1 MNYKNRNTMK
11 KNKLVYVLG
20 ALLSMGVV
28 SCDLTEKPTSF
39 YEMDTY
45 FTTADKA
52 KMAVIGIYD
61 CLAAEGSY
69 GQYVMPFAS
78 SDDMYMVRGTATGD
92 GTRRDISHYALTS
105 SNTWVASVWNYIYE
119 GIDRANTAIAGIEKM
134 PGYENSD
141 ELKELVAQARFL
153 RAFLA
158 FDLVRYWGDVPFKT
172 TSTGSFGDTA
182 QPRTEREKIYDQIII
197 DLDFAKIHLKPGNE
211 VASSEVPCRGAARA
225 LLMRV
230 YLQRAGYSLDRT
242 TRTLTRPDDATRKNY
257 FDAVIEEWKAFGT
270 EGYHN
275 FYGAGYEE
283 LFKNYSKLVL
293 NNQESLW
300 EIAFEP
306 NNGQKDNAGY
316 WATYNGP
323 LVDAPDAGSGAANQ
337 NFFGRAN
344 AFFIVLPYWGDFYD
358 DNDVRRDVNFVDYV
372 YRWVKKDKAQV
383 KMSVCQE
390 ISKNMYRYPGKW
402 RREWMAPGFVDPN
415 HTGVNY
421 CPLRYADVVLMAAE
435 AYNEINDTP
444 KAWELL
450 NDVRARAHAT
460 EINSSNYASLMK
472 APKVYDLPFIS
483 DGDEAGKFRTALYWE
498 RAFETAYEGQRKF
511 DLIRWG
517 VLGDALRAAQTYIE
531 GWEEGANLFKD
542 VDKNGKPT
550 KLEEGESPAVWDP
563 VVWATQNYVAGH
575 NFVDGKHELL
585 PIPLAEIQSNAQLNG
600 ENNPDRKS
608 TRLNSSHTDISRM
621 PSSA

>member
-1 MNYKNRNTMK
+1 MK

-78 SDDMYMVRGTATGD
+78 SDDMYMVGGTATGD

-600 ENNPDRKS
+600 ENNPGYE
-608 TRLNSSHTDISRM
+608 
-621 PSSA
+621 

>member
-472 APKVYDLPFIS
+472 APNDLPFIS
-483 DGDEAGKFRTALYWE
+483 DGDEGGKFRTALYWE

-600 ENNPDRKS
+600 ENNPGYE
-608 TRLNSSHTDISRM
+608 
-621 PSSA
+621 

>member
-1 MNYKNRNTMK
+1 MK

-358 DNDVRRDVNFVDYV
+358 DNDVRRDVNFVDYE

-600 ENNPDRKS
+600 ENNPGYE
-608 TRLNSSHTDISRM
+608 
-621 PSSA
+621 

>member
-517 VLGDALRAAQTYIE
+517 ILGDALRAAQAYIE
-531 GWEEGANLFKD
+531 NWEEGAAEFKD

-550 KLEEGESPAVWDP
+550 KLEDGATPAVWDP

-600 ENNPDRKS
+600 ENNPGYE
-608 TRLNSSHTDISRM
+608 
-621 PSSA
+621 

>member
-1 MNYKNRNTMK
+1 MK

-275 FYGAGYEE
+275 FYGARYEE

-600 ENNPDRKS
+600 ENNPGYE
-608 TRLNSSHTDISRM
+608 
-621 PSSA
+621 

>member
-1 MNYKNRNTMK
+1 MK

-531 GWEEGANLFKD
+531 GWEEGAILFKD

-600 ENNPDRKS
+600 ENNPGYE
-608 TRLNSSHTDISRM
+608 
-621 PSSA
+621 

>member
-1 MNYKNRNTMK
+1 MK

-242 TRTLTRPDDATRKNY
+242 TRTLTRPDDATCKNY

-600 ENNPDRKS
+600 ENNPGYE
-608 TRLNSSHTDISRM
+608 
-621 PSSA
+621 

>member
-531 GWEEGANLFKD
+531 SWEEGANLFKD

-600 ENNPDRKS
+600 ENNPGYE
-608 TRLNSSHTDISRM
+608 
-621 PSSA
+621 

>member
-1 MNYKNRNTMK
+1 MK

-20 ALLSMGVV
+20 VLLSMGVV

-182 QPRTEREKIYDQIII
+182 QPRTEREKIYDQISIE
-197 DLDFAKIHLKPGNE
+197 LDFAKIHLKPGNE

-600 ENNPDRKS
+600 ENNPGYE
-608 TRLNSSHTDISRM
+608 
-621 PSSA
+621 

>member
-498 RAFETAYEGQRKF
+498 RAFETAYEGPRKF

-600 ENNPDRKS
+600 ENNPGYE
-608 TRLNSSHTDISRM
+608 
-621 PSSA
+621 

>member
-211 VASSEVPCRGAARA
+211 VASRGAARA

-600 ENNPDRKS
+600 ENNPGYE
-608 TRLNSSHTDISRM
+608 
-621 PSSA
+621 

>member
-134 PGYENSD
+134 PDYENSD

-172 TSTGSFGDTA
+172 TSTGSFGNTA

-197 DLDFAKIHLKPGNE
+197 DLDFAKTHLKPGNE

-600 ENNPDRKS
+600 ENNPGYE
-608 TRLNSSHTDISRM
+608 
-621 PSSA
+621 

>member
-1 MNYKNRNTMK
+1 MK

-275 FYGAGYEE
+275 FYGAAYEE

-600 ENNPDRKS
+600 ENNPGYE
-608 TRLNSSHTDISRM
+608 
-621 PSSA
+621 

>member
-1 MNYKNRNTMK
+1 MK
-11 KNKLVYVLG
+11 KNKLIYVLG
-20 ALLSMGVV
+20 ALLSVGAI

-69 GQYVMPFAS
+69 GQYAMPFAS

-92 GTRRDISHYALTS
+92 GTRRDISHYTLTS
-105 SNTWVASVWNYIYE
+105 SNTWIASVWNYTYE
-119 GIDRANTAIAGIEKM
+119 GIDRANTAISGIEGM
-134 PGYENSD
+134 PGYEDSD

-172 TSTGSFGDTA
+172 TSTGSFGETS
-182 QPRTEREKIYDQIII
+182 QPRTEREKIYDQIVI
-197 DLDFAKIHLKPGNE
+197 DLDFAKQYLNPGSQ

-225 LLMRV
+225 LLMRA
-230 YLQRAGYSLDRT
+230 YLQRAGYSLDRA
-242 TRTLTRPDDATRKNY
+242 TRKLTRPDDATRQKY
-257 FDAVIEEWKAFGT
+257 FEAVIKEWEAFNT
-270 EGYHN
+270 EGYHD
-275 FYGAGYEE
+275 FYSAGYEA

-337 NFFGRAN
+337 THMGRAN
-344 AFFIVLPYWGDFYD
+344 AFFIVLPYWGHFYE

-372 YRWVKKDKAQV
+372 YRWVKKDQDQV
-383 KMSVCQE
+383 KMTVCQE

-402 RREWMAPGFVDPN
+402 RREWMAPGIVDPN

-435 AYNEINDTP
+435 AYNETGNTP
-444 KAWELL
+444 EAWRLL
-450 NDVRARAHAT
+450 NSVRTRSEAT
-460 EINSSNYASLMK
+460 AITSANYASLMK

-517 VLGDALRAAQTYIE
+517 ILGDALRAAQAYIE
-531 GWEEGANLFKD
+531 NWEEGAAEFKD

-550 KLEEGESPAVWDP
+550 KLEDGATPAVWDP

-600 ENNPDRKS
+600 ENNPGYE
-608 TRLNSSHTDISRM
+608 
-621 PSSA
+621 

>member
-1 MNYKNRNTMK
+1 MK

-20 ALLSMGVV
+20 ALLSMGMV
-28 SCDLTEKPTSF
+28 SCDLTEKPTLF

-119 GIDRANTAIAGIEKM
+119 GIDRANTAITGIEKM
-134 PGYENSD
+134 PDYENSD

-197 DLDFAKIHLKPGNE
+197 DLDFAKTHLKPGNE

-600 ENNPDRKS
+600 ENNPGYE
-608 TRLNSSHTDISRM
+608 
-621 PSSA
+621 

>member
-1 MNYKNRNTMK
+1 MK

-460 EINSSNYASLMK
+460 EINSSNYARLMK

-600 ENNPDRKS
+600 ENNPGYE
-608 TRLNSSHTDISRM
+608 
-621 PSSA
+621 

>member
-283 LFKNYSKLVL
+283 LFKNYSKLAL

-600 ENNPDRKS
+600 ENNPGYE
-608 TRLNSSHTDISRM
+608 
-621 PSSA
+621 

>member
-1 MNYKNRNTMK
+1 MK

-575 NFVDGKHELL
+575 NFVNGKHELL

-600 ENNPDRKS
+600 ENNPGYE
-608 TRLNSSHTDISRM
+608 
-621 PSSA
+621 

>member
-1 MNYKNRNTMK
+1 M
-11 KNKLVYVLG
+11 
-20 ALLSMGVV
+20 V

-600 ENNPDRKS
+600 ENNPGYE
-608 TRLNSSHTDISRM
+608 
-621 PSSA
+621 

>member
-531 GWEEGANLFKD
+531 GWGEGANLFKD

-600 ENNPDRKS
+600 ENNPGYE
-608 TRLNSSHTDISRM
+608 
-621 PSSA
+621 

>member
-1 MNYKNRNTMK
+1 MK

-421 CPLRYADVVLMAAE
+421 CPLRYADVVLMVAE

-600 ENNPDRKS
+600 ENNPGYE
-608 TRLNSSHTDISRM
+608 
-621 PSSA
+621 

>member
-1 MNYKNRNTMK
+1 MK

-45 FTTADKA
+45 FPTADKA

-600 ENNPDRKS
+600 ENNPGYE
-608 TRLNSSHTDISRM
+608 
-621 PSSA
+621 

>member
-1 MNYKNRNTMK
+1 
-11 KNKLVYVLG
+11 
-20 ALLSMGVV
+20 
-28 SCDLTEKPTSF
+28 
-39 YEMDTY
+39 MDTY

-402 RREWMAPGFVDPN
+402 RREWKSPGFVDPN

-600 ENNPDRKS
+600 ENNPGYE
-608 TRLNSSHTDISRM
+608 
-621 PSSA
+621 

>member
-1 MNYKNRNTMK
+1 MK

-372 YRWVKKDKAQV
+372 YSWVKKDKAQV

-600 ENNPDRKS
+600 ENNPGYE
-608 TRLNSSHTDISRM
+608 
-621 PSSA
+621 

>member
-1 MNYKNRNTMK
+1 MK

-531 GWEEGANLFKD
+531 SWEEGANLFKD

-600 ENNPDRKS
+600 ENNPGYE
-608 TRLNSSHTDISRM
+608 
-621 PSSA
+621 

>member
-1 MNYKNRNTMK
+1 MNYKNRNTKK

-600 ENNPDRKS
+600 ENNPGYE
-608 TRLNSSHTDISRM
+608 
-621 PSSA
+621 

>member
-372 YRWVKKDKAQV
+372 YRWVKKNKAQV

-600 ENNPDRKS
+600 ENNPGYE
-608 TRLNSSHTDISRM
+608 
-621 PSSA
+621 

>member
-1 MNYKNRNTMK
+1 MK

-197 DLDFAKIHLKPGNE
+197 DLDFSKIHLKPGNE

-600 ENNPDRKS
+600 ENNPGYE
-608 TRLNSSHTDISRM
+608 
-621 PSSA
+621 

>member
-1 MNYKNRNTMK
+1 MK

-337 NFFGRAN
+337 DFFGRAN

-600 ENNPDRKS
+600 ENNPGYE
-608 TRLNSSHTDISRM
+608 
-621 PSSA
+621 

>member
-344 AFFIVLPYWGDFYD
+344 AFIIVLPYWGDFYD

-600 ENNPDRKS
+600 ENNPGYE
-608 TRLNSSHTDISRM
+608 
-621 PSSA
+621 

>member
-1 MNYKNRNTMK
+1 MK
-11 KNKLVYVLG
+11 KIHLLYAVF
-20 ALLSMGVV
+20 ALLATGFS
-28 SCDLTEKPTSF
+28 SCEDLLTEEPNSKYDRDRYFDSEDKAEMAVMGIYSSLSDF
-39 YEMDTY
+39 NHYGWYEMASPASDDTY
-45 FTTADKA
+45 YTART
-52 KMAVIGIYD
+52 
-61 CLAAEGSY
+61 
-69 GQYVMPFAS
+69 Q
-78 SDDMYMVRGTATGD
+78 SDNQVH
-92 GTRRDISHYALTS
+92 DIAHYQLNST
-105 SNTWVASVWNYIYE
+105 NTWIESIWKLKYE
-119 GIDRANTAIAGIEKM
+119 GIDRANLTIDGICGM
-134 PGYENSD
+134 TGYAENTR
-141 ELKELVAQARFL
+141 LKALEAEARFL

-172 TSTGSFGDTA
+172 SYSSSYESAFG
-182 QPRTEREKIYDQIII
+182 ERVDREVIYDEIIS
-197 DLDFAKIHLKPGNE
+197 DLTFAKNNLDWAT
-211 VASSEVPCRGAARA
+211 ASSSPERVTQGAARA

-600 ENNPDRKS
+600 ENNPGYE
-608 TRLNSSHTDISRM
+608 
-621 PSSA
+621 

>member
-1 MNYKNRNTMK
+1 
-11 KNKLVYVLG
+11 
-20 ALLSMGVV
+20 MGVV

-600 ENNPDRKS
+600 ENNPGYE
-608 TRLNSSHTDISRM
+608 
-621 PSSA
+621 

>member
-1 MNYKNRNTMK
+1 MK

-134 PGYENSD
+134 PDYENSD

-172 TSTGSFGDTA
+172 TSTGSCGDTA

-197 DLDFAKIHLKPGNE
+197 DLDFAKIHLRPGNE

-600 ENNPDRKS
+600 ENNPGYE
-608 TRLNSSHTDISRM
+608 
-621 PSSA
+621 

>member
-172 TSTGSFGDTA
+172 RSTGSFGDTA

-600 ENNPDRKS
+600 ENNPGYE
-608 TRLNSSHTDISRM
+608 
-621 PSSA
+621 

>member
-1 MNYKNRNTMK
+1 MK

-344 AFFIVLPYWGDFYD
+344 AFVIVLPYWGDFYD

-600 ENNPDRKS
+600 ENNPGYE
-608 TRLNSSHTDISRM
+608 
-621 PSSA
+621 

>member
-306 NNGQKDNAGY
+306 NNGQKDTAGY

-600 ENNPDRKS
+600 ENNPGYE
-608 TRLNSSHTDISRM
+608 
-621 PSSA
+621 

>member
-1 MNYKNRNTMK
+1 MK

-20 ALLSMGVV
+20 ALLSMGMV

-45 FTTADKA
+45 FITADKA

-119 GIDRANTAIAGIEKM
+119 GIDRANTAITGIEKM
-134 PGYENSD
+134 PDYENSD

-197 DLDFAKIHLKPGNE
+197 DLDFAKTHLKPGNE

-600 ENNPDRKS
+600 ENNPGYE
-608 TRLNSSHTDISRM
+608 
-621 PSSA
+621 

>member
-542 VDKNGKPT
+542 VDKPQIRN
-550 KLEEGESPAVWDP
+550 
-563 VVWATQNYVAGH
+563 
-575 NFVDGKHELL
+575 
-585 PIPLAEIQSNAQLNG
+585 
-600 ENNPDRKS
+600 
-608 TRLNSSHTDISRM
+608 
-621 PSSA
+621 